1 MLTYSIDRKVGSL
14 VYRLHNLYSGKAEYM
29 EYSPI
34 KLLVHLILTKQL
46 LEQGTVAKV
55 QDGTTLCLRTL
66 SRCKLT
72 TRFPRARL
80 QHLR

>member
-1 MLTYSIDRKVGSL
+1 MLYWIYNLCIAGGENRKYIKWTY
-14 VYRLHNLYSGKAEYM
+14 YERLFM
-29 EYSPI
+29 
-34 KLLVHLILTKQL
+34 HLILTACF
-46 LEQGTVAKV
+46 LEQGTITKV
-55 QDGTTLCLRTL
+55 QDRTTLCLWTF